1 MPFNQPLNISE
12 QDLRTVQ
19 AQTQPS
25 GATGYTPSIKYG
37 QTGATSDG
45 RVYTYALNSSVA
57 LTAGLTVQAAATVA
71 NHVAR
76 TLTVVQ
82 AIGSTTVVV
91 PLGATAATL
100 GQYTQGYLDVVSGTG
115 SGYKYR
121 VVTNTAAAL
130 STSTTVTLEDP
141 LLVALDTT
149 SVVDLVPH
157 PNSATIVTPTSS
169 PKNVIGI
176 SDIAVPAANYFWSQ
190 YQGIAAVFTDSNSG
204 IAANT
209 GVIPS
214 TTVAGQ
220 LLVEAT
226 GTITQR
232 LGYTTRAT
240 TTSQA
245 QSVVLTITNQ

>member
-1 MPFNQPLNISE
+1 MSFNQPLGISE
-12 QDLRTVQ
+12 QDIRTVQ
-19 AQTQPS
+19 PQTQVS
-25 GATGYTPSIKYG
+25 GATGYAPSIKYG
-37 QTGATSDG
+37 QHGDISDG
-45 RVYTYALNSSVA
+45 RVYTYCLNSSVA
-57 LTAGLTVQAAATVA
+57 LVAGFTVQAAAVVA

-76 TLTVVQ
+76 TISVVQ

-100 GQYTQGYLDVVSGTG
+100 GQYSQGWLTVVSGTG
-115 SGYKYR
+115 KGYNYR
-121 VVTNTAAAL
+121 IKTNTAAAL
-130 STSTTVTLEDP
+130 STSTTVTLIDP
-141 LLVALDTT
+141 ILVALDAT

-157 PNSATIVTPTSS
+157 SNSATIVTPTST
-169 PKNVIGI
+169 PTNVIGV
-176 SDIAVPAANYFWSQ
+176 SDIAVPAANYFWAQTS
-190 YQGIAAVFTDSNSG
+190 GVAAVFTDSGGG

-220 LLVEAT
+220 IIVEGT

-245 QSVVLTITNQ
+245 QLVNLSITNQ